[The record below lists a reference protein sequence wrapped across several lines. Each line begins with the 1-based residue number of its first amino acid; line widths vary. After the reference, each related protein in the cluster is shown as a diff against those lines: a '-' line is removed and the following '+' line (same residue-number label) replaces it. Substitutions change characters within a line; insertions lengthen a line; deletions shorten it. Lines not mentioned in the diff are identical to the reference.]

1 MSGTFLAYTVVTL
14 LAVAANSF
22 SATVDF
28 IRFERVVANMDRTGV
43 PRSWLY
49 PLGAAKAAGAAGL
62 LAGFAVPFLGTAA
75 AACLSVFF
83 VGALGAHVRARNWDV
98 VPPTVFLLLAVGA
111 MALSLAR

>member
-28 IRFERVVANMDRTGV
+28 IRHPRVLTNMDRTGV
-43 PRSWLY
+43 PRSWIY

-62 LAGFAVPFLGTAA
+62 LAGFAVPFLGSAA
-75 AACLSVFF
+75 AACLGVFF
-83 VGALGAHVRARNWDV
+83 IGALGAHVRARNWDV
-98 VPPTVFLLLAVGA
+98 APPTVFLVLAVGA
-111 MALSLAR
+111 LVLSLTR

>member
-28 IRFERVVANMDRTGV
+28 IHYPRVLTNMDRTGV

-62 LAGFAVPFLGTAA
+62 LAGFAVPFVGTTAA
-75 AACLSVFF
+75 AGLSLFF
-83 VGALGAHVRARNWDV
+83 VGALVAHVRARNWDV
-98 VPPTVFLLLAVGA
+98 APPTVFLALAVGA
-111 MALSLAR
+111 LTLSVAR